1 MTYHVRIDYSS
12 VYELIGSFMLFVHRK
27 WIRNVEN
34 GMEWARSIEQQ
45 LPPQWNAYS
54 EKIRKHS
61 LSDFDMLYALALER
75 NHNDIPSYLEQLELL
90 TPAKWDRVGLENGLR
105 LGSFRLERCLEL
117 YVPALRFWYEH
128 YIRHSLPE
136 WEPILLH
143 DAEEKRRLLDKI
155 KPQDLIELATNGVV
169 IPEHESL
176 DEVILAPM
184 WHYRPIN
191 NNCTFRSRILI
202 LYPVDK
208 PEPDLMVPSHN
219 LRRMTEALAN
229 EKRLR
234 ILRLVGQKP
243 YTFDEIQEYIPLST
257 GALKHHL
264 AVLRSAGYI
273 RTYWNGKVQRIALR
287 PEGLADLSAFLE
299 AYIHS

>member
-1 MTYHVRIDYSS
+1 MTYHVRIGYSS

-27 WIRNVEN
+27 CIRNVDN

-75 NHNDIPSYLEQLELL
+75 NHNDIPSYLEQLERL
-90 TPAKWDRVGLENGLR
+90 TPDEWDRVRQENGLR
-105 LGSFRLERCLEL
+105 LPSFRLERCLEL

-143 DAEEKRRLLDKI
+143 GAEEKRRLLDKI

-169 IPEHESL
+169 IPEHDSV

-184 WHYRPIN
+184 WHYRD
-191 NNCTFRSRILI
+191 RKS
-202 LYPVDK
+202 V
-208 PEPDLMVPSHN
+208 V
-219 LRRMTEALAN
+219 
-229 EKRLR
+229 
-234 ILRLVGQKP
+234 
-243 YTFDEIQEYIPLST
+243 
-257 GALKHHL
+257 
-264 AVLRSAGYI
+264 
-273 RTYWNGKVQRIALR
+273 
-287 PEGLADLSAFLE
+287 
-299 AYIHS
+299 